1 MAVTRQRTQIFNQPV
16 GVVRAAAGAA
26 SVGESISRAAGTIA
40 NLAYR
45 DAAISAEET
54 GRKAAQSQPSDRI
67 STIDPNTNMPVAY
80 TPPSSFGTIA
90 ARSYQNMI
98 DRRFEESILK
108 EFETKGAEFA
118 ASSRSANQYK
128 ENISNYIEEMYN
140 AQGEATP
147 YSRYIEEA
155 GKEYVA
161 STFATLAKR
170 EADAAREALINQQ
183 LMDGYRDKQKLAAL
197 VASGASN
204 EEIAALSASLR
215 ARNLDLLNVKGV
227 TFKQWI
233 AENEA
238 IDGIQALHANNDLVK
253 FYSQLSPS
261 DQSVMKLA
269 VTDPSALDKLS
280 DPLNPS
286 QRENL
291 QALIVKAKT
300 ATSTTSLLAAFDS
313 YAGITED
320 YVESQVNNLI
330 SQYAPSISASTTIN
344 EIGNIVFDIADSEIR
359 LEVGGEL
366 ITEWVIKNLD
376 AAGKS
381 AADLDVISEALL
393 DEASPNYDAISKL
406 IGGNQGKQVANE
418 IQSMTQEQRSALS
431 KDLVDRRAALER
443 IEDANLNEVENNIR
457 KEISDIRTTDDFVNL
472 YNTLS
477 SSITFTRLD
486 ESTKATLR
494 SVLDENYSERAR
506 IDSDKIP
513 LSTVELQ
520 ELNNAITDVS
530 PNLTGNALEAWNL
543 LRPAYEK
550 TPSRISSYLDRR
562 LKSSENKN
570 TQVINS
576 TRLSAIEA
584 NLSSVSKDELA
595 FYEKETL
602 GDIIIT
608 AENMLSYA
616 VITDALNE
624 GVVLPKVKT
633 ALESALFS
641 NNEEN
646 LNSGLQTF
654 ERFSNVQTVT
664 SDGRRGSLDIMRKSL
679 SPETYALYSAISQ
692 TARAEGV
699 EPLAIAVEFRNFD
712 GNIDD
717 AIKEDLAIAKS
728 GSINRALDG
737 YPMSQNYKKEILAML
752 RMQKVRGRTITED
765 GVSSIIDNYTSKMAS
780 DPAVFGPYIGDKT
793 EFARNIF
800 FSDVEIIADRNKLTD
815 LLADSGMFDDLLKG
829 GTLLDSA
836 ASSFANYIGGD
847 LLLTSR
853 AIVEQ
858 FTTGVGASEKLTD
871 RDRLRQ
877 GLAALNIDLAYQ
889 PDVASIYA
897 GEPRFFVG
905 YINEYGGF
913 ENIIINDKPYVLEK
927 QTTLSEN
934 QAQLRLQT
942 LNNFTVAVK
951 ANAPKDMQA
960 IAEINYLATLD
971 HMSFDKF
978 IGDEARLRTY
988 EKIFNDDERAI
999 EIYRTK
1005 RGEYDDLSKDKPL
1018 RITITEGN
1026 SLE

>member
-1 MAVTRQRTQIFNQPV
+1 MAVIRQRTQIFNQPV
-16 GVVRAAAGAA
+16 GVVRTGAGAA

-108 EFETKGAEFA
+108 EFEAKGAEFA

-140 AQGEATP
+140 AEGKATP

-197 VASGASN
+197 VASGGSN

-215 ARNLDLLNVKGV
+215 V
-227 TFKQWI
+227 
-233 AENEA
+233 
-238 IDGIQALHANNDLVK
+238 HANNDLVK

-269 VTDPSALDKLS
+269 VTDPNALDKLS
-280 DPLNPS
+280 DPLNPI

-313 YAGITED
+313 YAGITKD
-320 YVESQVNNLI
+320 YVESQANILV
-330 SQYAPSISASTTIN
+330 SQHAPSISASTTIN
-344 EIGNIVFDIADSEIR
+344 EISNIVFDIADPEVR
-359 LEVGGEL
+359 LEVGSEL

-393 DEASPNYDAISKL
+393 DEASPDYDAISKL

-431 KDLVDRRAALER
+431 NDLTDRRAALKR
-443 IEDANLNEVENNIR
+443 IEDADLNKVENEIR
-457 KEISDIRTTDDFVNL
+457 KKINAISTTDDFVNL

-477 SSITFTRLD
+477 SSITLTRLD
-486 ESTKATLR
+486 ESTKATLK

-530 PNLTGNALEAWNL
+530 TNLTGNALKAWEL

-562 LKSSENKN
+562 LRSSENKN
-570 TQVINS
+570 TQVIND

-584 NLSSVSKDELA
+584 NLSSVSEDELA
-595 FYEKETL
+595 FYEKEKL
-602 GDIIIT
+602 GNTIIT
-608 AENMLSYA
+608 AENMFSYA
-616 VITDALNE
+616 VVTDALNQ

-633 ALESALFS
+633 ALETAPFS

-646 LNSGLQTF
+646 LNSALQTF

-752 RMQKVRGRTITED
+752 RMQKVRGKTITED
-765 GVSSIIDNYTSKMAS
+765 SVSSIIDNYTSKLNLLE
-780 DPAVFGPYIGDKT
+780 T
-793 EFARNIF
+793 
-800 FSDVEIIADRNKLTD
+800 FS
-815 LLADSGMFDDLLKG
+815 
-829 GTLLDSA
+829 
-836 ASSFANYIGGD
+836 
-847 LLLTSR
+847 
-853 AIVEQ
+853 
-858 FTTGVGASEKLTD
+858 
-871 RDRLRQ
+871 
-877 GLAALNIDLAYQ
+877 
-889 PDVASIYA
+889 
-897 GEPRFFVG
+897 
-905 YINEYGGF
+905 
-913 ENIIINDKPYVLEK
+913 
-927 QTTLSEN
+927 
-934 QAQLRLQT
+934 
-942 LNNFTVAVK
+942 
-951 ANAPKDMQA
+951 
-960 IAEINYLATLD
+960 
-971 HMSFDKF
+971 
-978 IGDEARLRTY
+978 
-988 EKIFNDDERAI
+988 
-999 EIYRTK
+999 
-1005 RGEYDDLSKDKPL
+1005 
-1018 RITITEGN
+1018 
-1026 SLE
+1026 SLM